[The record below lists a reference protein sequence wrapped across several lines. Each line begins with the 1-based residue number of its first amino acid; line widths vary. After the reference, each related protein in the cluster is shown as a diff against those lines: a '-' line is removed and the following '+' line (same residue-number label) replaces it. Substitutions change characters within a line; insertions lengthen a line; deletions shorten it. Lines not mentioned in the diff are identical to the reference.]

1 MIPTGKPVSPLMII
15 AIPFAPPVAIL
26 LGMRKETSPTAVR
39 KVPKKETMYSFKT
52 FLFKDIPSM
61 LKDLPY
67 P

>member
-1 MIPTGKPVSPLMII
+1 MII

-26 LGMRKETSPTAVR
+26 FGMRKETNPTAVR

-52 FLFKDIPSM
+52 FLFKEIPSM
-61 LKDLPY
+61 LKNLSY